1 VTVPLPANGD
11 TSWDDWAAYIDGRV
25 AGNGT
30 AGTPTT
36 RSIGTGALEAAAGS
50 HTHTLAAASE
60 TVQGIV
66 ELATAAETTTGTSNT
81 LAVHPA
87 GLKVELDK
95 KQNVLS
101 TQTTQT
107 GATYT
112 LVAGDLGTVIEGNS
126 ATAQTFTLPPSVFAV
141 GASGVIRQIGAG
153 QITVAAGAGVTI
165 NSRGAAF
172 KTAGQW
178 AELVW
183 TCRASNIFVISG
195 DITT

>member
-1 VTVPLPANGD
+1 
-11 TSWDDWAAYIDGRV
+11 
-25 AGNGT
+25 
-30 AGTPTT
+30 
-36 RSIGTGALEAAAGS
+36 
-50 HTHTLAAASE
+50 
-60 TVQGIV
+60 
-66 ELATAAETTTGTSNT
+66 
-81 LAVHPA
+81 
-87 GLKVELDK
+87 
-95 KQNVLS
+95 
-101 TQTTQT
+101 
-107 GATYT
+107 
-112 LVAGDLGTVIEGNS
+112 
-126 ATAQTFTLPPSVFAV
+126 VFAV